1 LKKIFNEVL
10 MLPDFKK
17 DFKKLEKNYPTL
29 KQDLKVFITTQLR
42 LSHKLNI
49 QNSGIVRIS
58 GLSISK
64 PKIYKARKFA
74 CKSLKGRGS
83 FSGIRVIYAYFKD
96 DDRIE
101 LVEIYFKGNKEN
113 EDRQRILKYYS
124 DEK

>member
-1 LKKIFNEVL
+1 

-17 DFKKLEKNYPTL
+17 DFKKLEKKYPTL
-29 KQDLKVFITTQLR
+29 KQDLDVFVDTQLK

-49 QNSGIVRIS
+49 ENSGIVQIPE
-58 GLSISK
+58 LSISE

-74 CKSLKGRGS
+74 CKSLKGGGS

-101 LVEIYFKGNKEN
+101 LVEIYFKGDKEK

-124 DEK
+124 EEK

>member
-1 LKKIFNEVL
+1 

-29 KQDLKVFITTQLR
+29 KQDLEVFVNTQLK

-49 QNSGIVRIS
+49 DNGGIVQIS
-58 GLSISK
+58 GLSISI
-64 PKIYKARKFA
+64 PKIYKARKFT

-101 LVEIYFKGNKEN
+101 LVEIYFNGDKEK
-113 EDRQRILKYYS
+113 EDRKRILKCYS

>member
-1 LKKIFNEVL
+1 

-17 DFKKLEKNYPTL
+17 DFKKLGKKYPTL
-29 KQDLKVFITTQLR
+29 KQDLDVFVDTQLK

-49 QNSGIVRIS
+49 ENSGIVQIP
-58 GLSISK
+58 GLSISE

-74 CKSLKGRGS
+74 CKSLKGKGS
-83 FSGIRVIYAYFKD
+83 CSGIRIIYAYFED

-101 LVEIYFKGNKEN
+101 LVEIYFKGDKEK
-113 EDRQRILKYYS
+113 EDRKRILKYYS

>member
-1 LKKIFNEVL
+1 MLI
-10 MLPDFKK
+10 LPDFKK

-29 KQDLKVFITTQLR
+29 KQDLEVFVNTQLK

-49 QNSGIVRIS
+49 DNSGIVQIS
-58 GLSISK
+58 GLSISV
-64 PKIYKARKFA
+64 PKIYKARKFT

-83 FSGIRVIYAYFKD
+83 YSGLRILYASFKD
-96 DDRIE
+96 NDRIE